1 MKKFVFKAAN
11 ILCSLAILAAPLAE
25 RACRTI
31 FYEPEQPEGLADF
44 VRSKKVK

>member
-1 MKKFVFKAAN
+1 MKNFLLKAAN

-44 VRSKKVK
+44 VRNNKKK